1 MSTEQCFVW
10 QSIAQSGE
18 YLVFFLSDHK
28 VDFTSDQPDHRAP
41 GSVSGPDRFALSPT
55 LLGHKKNCFGSEPLI
70 KGTD

>member
-1 MSTEQCFVW
+1 MLCVAVDCTIRGIFS
-10 QSIAQSGE
+10 
-18 YLVFFLSDHK
+18 FFLSDHK

-41 GSVSGPDRFALSPT
+41 GSVSGPDRFAPT